1 MIVKTLYQYGQMSF
15 LCTVHR
21 NLCIVHRILCTFHG
35 QFRQILCKMWN
46 FHLEPRTKILTHFK
60 VSDGEIAFLKFHF
73 LLEVIIHNFHIII
86 TRRKWH
92 YNKAISA
99 SEPLKCA
106 RILVLGSKWKFNV
119 FQKNRQKCSVYST
132 QKSAYNAHVS
142 VYRTQKT
149 HLPILLVIGL
159 NQAS

>member
-21 NLCIVHRILCTFHG
+21 NLCIVHRILCTFHR
-35 QFRQILCKMWN
+35 QFWQILCKMWN

-86 TRRKWH
+86 SRREWNFKKSDFGIWALEMCK
-92 YNKAISA
+92 NFDS
-99 SEPLKCA
+99 
-106 RILVLGSKWKFNV
+106 W
-119 FQKNRQKCSVYST
+119 FQMKIQ
-132 QKSAYNAHVS
+132 
-142 VYRTQKT
+142 T
-149 HLPILLVIGL
+149 HLPILSALQG
-159 NQAS
+159 QF